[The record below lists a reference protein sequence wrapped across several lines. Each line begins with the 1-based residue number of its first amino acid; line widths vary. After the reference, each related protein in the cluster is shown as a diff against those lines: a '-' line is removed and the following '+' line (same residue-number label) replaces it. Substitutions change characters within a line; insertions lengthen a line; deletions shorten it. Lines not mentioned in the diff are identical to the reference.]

1 MCTNFKT
8 RPPQLVLVR
17 LKVADERL
25 HIDTHHVIIA
35 VTLRT
40 KQTSK
45 HSFNGVFASTT
56 WLSQPYKGKTIL
68 DFDGTSADGVAAA
81 PAGPYANHS
90 HLASDRQPRQ
100 QLITPFLQAGRSF

>member
-25 HIDTHHVIIA
+25 HIDTHHVFVA

-45 HSFNGVFASTT
+45 YSFNGVFARTT
-56 WLSQPYKGKTIL
+56 WLSQHYKGKTIL
-68 DFDGTSADGVAAA
+68 DFDGARDDGVAVA
-81 PAGPYANHS
+81 PAGPYANHL
-90 HLASDRQPRQ
+90 HLASDR
-100 QLITPFLQAGRSF
+100 